1 MFCSSM
7 LHALMLDLMNF
18 APWNIHSQGDFQTQ
32 KEAAWAISNL
42 TISGKKEQVAYV
54 VEMGVL
60 PPFCN
65 LLSVKDAQVVNV
77 VLDGINNIL
86 KMAADDVDQICQI
99 IEECGGK
106 LISSHNSLAGCRC
119 DNLRYW
125 APMRSGQSWPSG
137 YSSVYY
143 FIRFSVQ
150 IW

>member
-1 MFCSSM
+1 MFILLFLC
-7 LHALMLDLMNF
+7 LLLK
-18 APWNIHSQGDFQTQ
+18 GDFQTQ

-86 KMAADDVDQICQI
+86 KMAGDDVDQICQI

-106 LISSHNSLAGCRC
+106 
-119 DNLRYW
+119 
-125 APMRSGQSWPSG
+125 
-137 YSSVYY
+137 
-143 FIRFSVQ
+143 
-150 IW
+150 